1 MAIDALTT
9 EHAVLAV
16 VRETLAEVNP
26 TCHATVT
33 LGSALDRDLGLDSLI
48 RVELLLRIED
58 ALGIRLSERLLVD
71 AETPRDLVDAALRA
85 GSRAPAAPTTPT
97 TPMAPT
103 TVHGPGPEPSAAL
116 PPEVRTLVEAL
127 EWHASAHPDRIHVRL
142 LGDEPDAPPATLTYG
157 TLRDRGRVIAA
168 GLAAADVRPGD
179 AVAIMLGTSLEY
191 FAAFAGILFAGAIP
205 VPLYPPARP
214 AQLDDYLRRQT
225 GILDNAQAVTLITS
239 LDAERVARV
248 LRAPVASLRLVTTV
262 AELERERRPEVRP
275 PVRADDVALL
285 QYTSGSTGSPKG
297 VVLTHRD
304 LLANIRAMAEAVRAD
319 ADDVFVSWLPLY
331 HDMGLIGAWLGSLCI
346 GFPLVVM
353 SPLSFLVRPAA
364 WLRAISDYRAT
375 LSAAPNFGFELCA
388 RKARDDDLEDL
399 DLSSLRMLFSGAEP
413 VAAATLARFQTR
425 FAARGLRPE
434 SLAPVYGLAEAA
446 VGLAFPPPGRLPLV
460 DRIRREALVRSGS
473 ATTAAPDETD
483 VLRVVACGRALPG
496 YTIRVVDRA
505 GNVLGERHEGRIE
518 FRGPS
523 ATQGYFRNPAET
535 LRLFDGEW
543 LDTGD
548 LGYLAG
554 GDVYLTGRAKDL
566 IIRAGRNLHPE
577 ELEDAIGGVAG
588 VRPGGIAVFATPDPQ
603 AGTERLVVAAETRVQ
618 DPGGREALRSAI
630 VGVTVD
636 VLGTPPDDIVL
647 LEPRTVPKT
656 SSGKIRRAACREL
669 YERGTL
675 THAPRHPR
683 LAIARFTLRSWLP
696 RARDTRHST
705 LGIVYALFAWSL
717 AIGLAL
723 PTACA
728 LLVVPRRKWRFAV
741 LRRSLRAL
749 ARLAGVSVV
758 VSGREYLRAADGA
771 VVIANHPSWIDGAV
785 LASVLPGAPVFVVG
799 AELAEHVWSGPLLRR
814 LGVEFVQR
822 ASHEQG
828 AADTRRLISAARAG
842 GTLVVFPEGHLSR
855 VPGLRA
861 FRLGA
866 FLSAVEAQVPVV
878 PIAVRGTRSLLPP
891 GHRFPRHASVC
902 VDIGAP
908 ITTDQPGWSGAVELQ
923 QAARAAV
930 LATCGEPDIA

>member
-1 MAIDALTT
+1 VAIDAVTA
-9 EHAVLAV
+9 EHAVLAA
-16 VRETLAEVNP
+16 VRETVAEVNP

-33 LGSALDRDLGLDSLI
+33 LGSSLDRDLGLDSLV
-48 RVELLLRIED
+48 RVELLVRIED
-58 ALGIRLSERLLVD
+58 ALGIRLSERRLVN
-71 AETPRDLVDAALRA
+71 AETPRDLVEAAVRV
-85 GSRAPAAPTTPT
+85 GSRAPTKATTPT
-97 TPMAPT
+97 LPT
-103 TVHGPGPEPSAAL
+103 TVHAPDPEPAPAF
-116 PPEVRTLVEAL
+116 PPDVRTLVEAL
-127 EWHASAHPDRIHVRL
+127 EWHASVHPERTHVRV
-142 LGDEPDAPPATLTYG
+142 LGDEPSETAVTMTYG

-179 AVAIMLGTSLEY
+179 TVAIMLGTSLDY
-191 FAAFAGILFAGAIP
+191 FAAFVGILFAGAIP
-205 VPLYPPARP
+205 VPLYPPTRP

-225 GILDNAQAVTLITS
+225 GILDNAQAAALVTS
-239 LDAERVARV
+239 LDAERVARA
-248 LRAPVASLRLVTTV
+248 LRAPVASLRVVTTV
-262 AELERERRPEVRP
+262 AELERESRPEVRP

-375 LSAAPNFGFELCA
+375 LSASPNFGFELCA
-388 RKARDDDLEDL
+388 RKARDDDLENL

-413 VAAATLARFQTR
+413 VAAATLDRFQARF
-425 FAARGLRPE
+425 ARHGLHPE
-434 SLAPVYGLAEAA
+434 ALAPVYGLAEAA
-446 VGLAFPPPGRLPLV
+446 VGLAFPPPGRRPLV
-460 DRIRREALVRSGS
+460 DRIAREALVRSGS
-473 ATTAAPDETD
+473 AAPATADDTD

-505 GNVLGERHEGRIE
+505 GNVVGERHEGRIE

-577 ELEDAIGGVAG
+577 ELEDAIGGVTGA
-588 VRPGGIAVFATPDPQ
+588 RPGGIAVFATPDPK

-618 DPGGREALRSAI
+618 DPGGREALRAAI
-630 VGVTVD
+630 AAVTVD

-647 LEPRTVPKT
+647 LEPRSVPKT

-669 YERGTL
+669 YERGAL
-675 THAPRHPR
+675 THRAHHPR
-683 LAIARFTLRSWLP
+683 LAIARLTLRSWRP
-696 RARDTRHST
+696 RARDVRHST
-705 LGIVYALFAWSL
+705 LAIAYAWFAWSL
-717 AIGLAL
+717 AIGLGV

-728 LLVVPRRKWRFAV
+728 LLVVPRRKWRFAL

-749 ARLAGVSVV
+749 ARLAGVSVTV
-758 VSGREYLRAADGA
+758 NGREHVRAAGGA
-771 VVIANHPSWIDGAV
+771 VVIANHPSWFDGAV

-799 AELAEHVWSGPLLRR
+799 AELGRNLWSGPFLRR

-822 ASHEQG
+822 STHEQG

-842 GTLVVFPEGHLSR
+842 ETLVVFPEGHLSR

-878 PIAVRGTRSLLPP
+878 PIAIRGTRSLLPP
-891 GHRFPRHASVC
+891 GHRFPRRASVS

-908 ITTDQPGWSGAVELQ
+908 ITTHQPGWSGAVELQ
-923 QAARAAV
+923 QAARVVV